1 VDWGEKHQVQL
12 NIFSSLFF
20 AALVRFVVNYSLVYY
35 YTNLMDLS
43 LNIQFQGEATGT
55 LVVEGTTAQILKSLD
70 LARIKLVLADQ
81 VFSLAY

>member
-1 VDWGEKHQVQL
+1 
-12 NIFSSLFF
+12 
-20 AALVRFVVNYSLVYY
+20 
-35 YTNLMDLS
+35 MDLS